1 MTYFDKAVLE
11 MRQNQKEQKHTTL
24 DTGIYVNKKLIEFKT
39 EYLFRNQVDIM
50 LPISFIDMPY
60 AIAAVKYPSEF
71 RPQIIKTSLDGT
83 INFTFNLFDIP
94 GGESERINEFA
105 NQFQAVL
112 KQVNSSVK
120 ILEVFEEKQKE
131 QYFKLFSY
139 KSSGID
145 VQIYNLVCMTSIK
158 NKILQET
165 FNCLFDE
172 ADDWKDIAKS
182 IFLTTKEHFL

>member
-1 MTYFDKAVLE
+1 MYK
-11 MRQNQKEQKHTTL
+11 RQ
-24 DTGIYVNKKLIEFKT
+24 
-39 EYLFRNQVDIM
+39 
-50 LPISFIDMPY
+50 
-60 AIAAVKYPSEF
+60 
-71 RPQIIKTSLDGT
+71 SLDGT

-94 GGESERINEFA
+94 GGEPERINEIA

-131 QYFKLFSY
+131 QYFKMFSY